1 MYNTKHIITMK
12 FQDHVRCEKKGLYSR
27 SVSLF
32 DSLPRDMVHHILS
45 YSDTIK
51 CRNGKYM
58 NQISKKDKRYEMLL
72 KIRPITQ
79 HNLYENVYQTYCRS
93 ICATLTVE
101 FIQDAIIY
109 SFCYDF
115 KENPDT
121 YHLWIRQ

>member
-1 MYNTKHIITMK
+1 MYNTKHIMTMK
-12 FQDHVRCEKKGLYSR
+12 FQDQVRCEKKDWAD
-27 SVSLF
+27 SLL

-72 KIRPITQ
+72 TIRPITK
-79 HNLYENVYQTYCRS
+79 HNLCENVYQTYCRS
-93 ICATLTVE
+93 VCATLTVE
-101 FIQDAIIY
+101 FVQDEIIY
-109 SFCYDF
+109 AFCYDF